1 MIREAED
8 NGSDPAATRPPAACS
23 PIPSSQPRPEDRA
36 AASHCVGPGGGATA
50 GAGRRAGYGTRA
62 TKCLTLS
69 VIVLVLAC
77 LVFAW
82 WSLLRTPAAESAV
95 EFLAYTTNATGRLAT
110 FRLTSGFR
118 WPIRYG
124 VATQTNLPNGHP
136 TLNPPLPA
144 FTDVPQRV
152 APGKSDT
159 FSLPVPSGE
168 RHWVVL
174 VGARKVTGLF
184 DDLCMAVHRSL
195 YGAKFW
201 LPMNL
206 DSVADKIPHEKITTH
221 ILVGP
226 VMSDSA
232 PDG

>member
-1 MIREAED
+1 MITQVED
-8 NGSDPAATRPPAACS
+8 NGSGPAER
-23 PIPSSQPRPEDRA
+23 
-36 AASHCVGPGGGATA
+36 
-50 GAGRRAGYGTRA
+50 RRAGDGTRA

-77 LVFAW
+77 LVFAL

-124 VATQTNLPNGHP
+124 VAIQTNLPDGHP

-144 FTDVPQRV
+144 FTDAPQKV
-152 APGKSDT
+152 APGKIGT
-159 FSLPVPSGE
+159 FSVPVPSGE

-174 VGARKVTGLF
+174 VGARKVTGPF
-184 DDLCMAVHRSL
+184 DDLCMAVYRIL

-221 ILVGP
+221 MFIGP
-226 VMSDSA
+226 VMGDSA